1 MDDQYD
7 EFKKFTDVIT
17 GDDKR
22 RAEIEAALRG
32 EDTGAEPKVKTM
44 KSNRKR
50 RRTPKRRKRR
60 RKPKKRRNAK
70 RKRRG
75 KQRKAE

>member
-22 RAEIEAALRG
+22 RAEIEAARRG
-32 EDTGAEPKVKTM
+32 EDTGADPKGKG
-44 KSNRKR
+44 
-50 RRTPKRRKRR
+50 
-60 RKPKKRRNAK
+60 KK
-70 RKRRG
+70 G
-75 KQRKAE
+75 KGKKGKK